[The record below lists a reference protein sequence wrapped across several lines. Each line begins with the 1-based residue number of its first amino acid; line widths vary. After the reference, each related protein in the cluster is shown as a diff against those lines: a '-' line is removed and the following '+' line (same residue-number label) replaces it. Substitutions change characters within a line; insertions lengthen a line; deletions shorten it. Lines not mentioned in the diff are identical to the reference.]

1 MSLSCQDGDRA
12 GWHHTI
18 ARFTPPSQSRVN
30 SLPAGHLVGE
40 PPELPLARHVQS
52 GAIRRNVFKTLGA
65 LIEAIESFLAAWN
78 DAKKLF
84 VWVKSAEQILARLH
98 RQPS

>member
-1 MSLSCQDGDRA
+1 MPLSCQDGDRA

-18 ARFTPPSQSRVN
+18 ARFTPSQSRVN
-30 SLPAGHLVGE
+30 SLPAGHVVGE
-40 PPELPLARHVQS
+40 PPELPPARHIQS
-52 GAIRRNVFKTLGA
+52 GAIWRGVFKTLGA

-78 DAKKLF
+78 DPKKPF
-84 VWVKSAEQILARLH
+84 VWLKSAEQILARLH